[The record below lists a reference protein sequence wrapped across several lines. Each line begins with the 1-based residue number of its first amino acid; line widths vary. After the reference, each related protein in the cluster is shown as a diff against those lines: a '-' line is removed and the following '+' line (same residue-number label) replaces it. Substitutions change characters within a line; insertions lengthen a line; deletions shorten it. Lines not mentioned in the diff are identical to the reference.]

1 MKSRPLLSALA
12 LGLGL
17 TVVLLLL
24 LTRPTPIARADPGIY
39 YVREGASGDCLSV
52 TTPCSNVQ
60 YAINLATAS
69 DEVWVATGVYTE
81 NLVITPG
88 LSLRGGWNVSF
99 TVQSPITYPTTIDGR
114 GAHVISATVES
125 GSALIEGFTI
135 RNGRDGIHIYSGTIT
150 VTRNTVRDASRQG
163 IEIEDGRIL
172 LENNLIT
179 AIEREGIEIDG
190 GTVTVLSNTVD
201 SVGRHGILVE
211 GGDVTIEGNL
221 IRAVQGEDYHG
232 IRIEVSGVITGNEIL
247 DIGDRGIDAR
257 GGAVVI
263 VNNIVHDTGGDGIR
277 TASTSTNVEIR
288 GNTVS
293 SIGND
298 GIDARG
304 VTVTVAG
311 NTVSACADN
320 GIKSEGASHTF
331 INANQVYGDGD
342 AGIDLDDAGTF
353 TVTNNIVA
361 GSSVASVLVQ
371 TGAGPH
377 NYLYHNTLVGS
388 AVGQQGA
395 GISVT
400 VPGITITIVNNIVVS
415 HNVGITATPGATLI
429 VSHTLLWGNG
439 SDPISGTGVLP
450 GPPLFV
456 APAQQDYHLLPGSP
470 AVDAGIDVGVTGDV
484 DGDHRPI
491 GAFPD
496 VGADEVRLR
505 VFLPLVLRDC

>member
-1 MKSRPLLSALA
+1 MKSKHLLSAVA

-17 TVVLLLL
+17 TVALLSL
-24 LTRPTPIARADPGIY
+24 LTGPTPVALADPSTY
-39 YVREGASGDCLSV
+39 YVRQGASGNCLST
-52 TTPCSNVQ
+52 TTPCGNIQ
-60 YAINLATAS
+60 DAINLAGDG
-69 DEVWVATGVYTE
+69 DEVRVATGTYVE
-81 NLVITPG
+81 NLVITRG
-88 LSLRGGWNVSF
+88 LSLRGGWDTSF
-99 TVQSPITYPTTIDGR
+99 TVQAPVTYPTTIDGS

-125 GSALIEGFTI
+125 GSALIDGFTI
-135 RNGRDGIHIYSGTIT
+135 RNGRDGVHIYSGTIT
-150 VTRNTVRDASRQG
+150 VTRNTVRDAGRQG
-163 IEIEDGRIL
+163 IEIEDGCIL

-221 IRAVQGEDYHG
+221 VRAVQGEDYHG

-263 VNNIVHDTGGDGIR
+263 VNNIVDDTGGDGIR

-288 GNTVS
+288 SNTVS

-331 INANQVYGDGD
+331 IDANQVYGDGD

-353 TVTNNIVA
+353 TITNNIVA
-361 GSSVASVLVQ
+361 DSSVASILIQ
-371 TGAGPH
+371 AGAGPH
-377 NYLYHNTLVGS
+377 NLLYHNTLVGS
-388 AVGQQGA
+388 ATGQQGT

-400 VPGITITIVNNIVVS
+400 VPGVTITLVNNIVVS
-415 HNVGITATPGATLI
+415 HSVGITAAPGATLV

-439 SDPISGTGVLP
+439 SNPISGTVVLTASP
-450 GPPLFV
+450 MFV
-456 APAQQDYHLLPGSP
+456 APAQQNYHLLPDSP
-470 AVDAGIDVGVTGDV
+470 AVDAGIDAGLTSDV
-484 DGDHRPI
+484 DGDSRPV
-491 GAFPD
+491 GDLPD
-496 VGADEVRLR
+496 IGADEVRLR
-505 VFLPLVLRDC
+505 TFLPLVLRDY